1 MTVSADPSDGP
12 SADSA
17 AGPSGGHRAALLEAR
32 GLTRRFGALTA
43 LDSVDFIGHRGQVH
57 ALTGANGAGKS
68 TLMNLLAGV
77 HAPTA
82 GEIRIDGKPVRFAS
96 PAHARATGI
105 SAVYQELTVLP
116 ELTVAENIWLGR
128 EPRSRWGLLDRQ
140 ALFSR
145 TSDLLAEYGLSLEP
159 DRPAG
164 SMSVAGRQVV
174 EIARALSASALVL
187 TLDEPTA
194 VLSEAERTRLFD
206 IVGGL
211 KARGLLV
218 LFVSHRLDEVFE
230 ISDHVTVLRNG
241 KLVASEPTSGLDR
254 ATLVRHMVGH
264 DVDERTAVMVPQPQA
279 GETIEI
285 EASTVAG
292 TVQLRLAPGEI
303 VGFGG
308 LVGAGRTRLA
318 RRIGGLDPQAR
329 VDVRIG
335 KRSFRVRSAADAIR
349 HGIVYLTED
358 RKRDGLFLGISALR
372 NASATALSGIS
383 RFGLVDPRTER
394 RRVKPLFSQLKV
406 VTESLAT
413 PVRSLSGGNQQKVL
427 FARALLAKPALL
439 ICDEPTR
446 GVDVGSR
453 EDIYLLIEALAREG
467 VAILL
472 ISSDLKE
479 LLALSHRVLVVR
491 DAMVVAELGPNASEH
506 DIVAAAVLQRSEA
519 GAG

>member
-1 MTVSADPSDGP
+1 
-12 SADSA
+12 
-17 AGPSGGHRAALLEAR
+17 
-32 GLTRRFGALTA
+32 
-43 LDSVDFIGHRGQVH
+43 
-57 ALTGANGAGKS
+57 
-68 TLMNLLAGV
+68 
-77 HAPTA
+77 
-82 GEIRIDGKPVRFAS
+82 
-96 PAHARATGI
+96 
-105 SAVYQELTVLP
+105 
-116 ELTVAENIWLGR
+116 
-128 EPRSRWGLLDRQ
+128 
-140 ALFSR
+140 
-145 TSDLLAEYGLSLEP
+145 
-159 DRPAG
+159 
-164 SMSVAGRQVV
+164 MSVAGRQMV

-264 DVDERTAVMVPQPQA
+264 DVDERTAVMVPRPQA

-292 TVQLRLAPGEI
+292 PVQLRLAPGEI
-303 VGFGG
+303 VGLGG

-318 RRIGGLDPQAR
+318 RRIGGLDPRAR
-329 VDVRIG
+329 VDGRIG
-335 KRSFRVRSAADAIR
+335 TGSFRVRAAADASR
-349 HGIVYLTED
+349 HGIVYHTEA

-394 RRVKPLFSQLKV
+394 RRVNPLFSQLKV